1 MYCSTKRCIMHHNVM
16 HQNRSGLPFPN
27 PVSDFRRRR
36 RLGDA
41 QVVGMRSGGTLY
53 ILEAMSRAFKIW
65 IVIGSCLG
73 AAVLAFP
80 QVQDD
85 PLDSL
90 KVCAAT
96 QHLILENKFVRVI
109 DDQIPVGVTEP
120 MHRHPHGVVVYLSN
134 YTNEQT
140 TQDGKKSV
148 QDRKAGTA
156 SWSEATVHTVKTIGA
171 TPSHAIRIELKF

>member
-1 MYCSTKRCIMHHNVM
+1 
-16 HQNRSGLPFPN
+16 
-27 PVSDFRRRR
+27 
-36 RLGDA
+36 
-41 QVVGMRSGGTLY
+41 MR
-53 ILEAMSRAFKIW
+53 RAFIIW
-65 IVIGSCLG
+65 IVIAACLG
-73 AAVLAFP
+73 AAFLAFA
-80 QVQDD
+80 QVKDD

-120 MHRHPHGVVVYLSN
+120 MHRHPHGVVVYLTN

-140 TQDGKKSV
+140 TQDGKKTV

-156 SWSEATVHTVKTIGA
+156 SWSEATVHTVKTVGT

>member
-1 MYCSTKRCIMHHNVM
+1 METRC
-16 HQNRSGLPFPN
+16 RG
-27 PVSDFRRRR
+27 
-36 RLGDA
+36 A
-41 QVVGMRSGGTLY
+41 LY

-65 IVIGSCLG
+65 TAIGSCLG
-73 AAVLAFP
+73 VAVLAFA
-80 QVQDD
+80 QVKDD

-96 QHLILENKFVRVI
+96 QKLILENKFVRVI

-140 TQDGKKSV
+140 TQEGKKTT
-148 QDRKAGTA
+148 QARKAGTA
-156 SWSEATVHTVKTIGA
+156 SWSEATVHTVKTIGT